1 MRYADLQR
9 MADRNIDSA
18 QILFR
23 ANNWSNSYYLA
34 GYAIEMA
41 LKSIISRKFASDTIP
56 DKNFVNSIYTHKV
69 RDLLG
74 LTGLKTQFELAMK
87 ADSLLGSNW
96 AICSEWTPECRY
108 QDKSDAE
115 ALDLLNA
122 ITDAK
127 HGVLPWIKV
136 HW

>member
-9 MADRNIDSA
+9 MSERNIESA
-18 QILFR
+18 LILFR

-56 DKNFVNSIYTHKV
+56 DKNFVISIYTHKIK
-69 RDLLG
+69 DLLG
-74 LTGLKTQFELAMK
+74 LTGLKSEFELAMK

-108 QDKSDAE
+108 QEKSDEE
-115 ALDLLNA
+115 AFELLNA
-122 ITDAK
+122 ISDEK

-136 HW
+136 RW